1 MDGFDA
7 LGQVRL
13 TLFIDAFFSLSTILP
28 EHIPFLIG
36 WKYFFLCSNFFSTFI
51 TTPSTGENHYGNE
64 PPRYPRP
71 SSPQTRPS
79 RSEDRWV

>member
-36 WKYFFLCSNFFSTFI
+36 RKYFFLCSNFFFNVYYY
-51 TTPSTGENHYGNE
+51 PF
-64 PPRYPRP
+64 PR
-71 SSPQTRPS
+71 
-79 RSEDRWV
+79 